1 MTQASSWLQQLL
13 NGIESLLLVLVKD
26 RGFKRLY
33 SYRIR
38 GVGGWL
44 VVLTGIVAMLFWNW
58 KLVLATGA
66 GVLVMVLVYLMQ
78 EWNWQLYWSS
88 LRRFLSGSNQQLTL
102 AVGSGGI
109 ATLTTYM
116 AVSVWMDS
124 DSGWIASGA
133 ILQGFGTLATF
144 VLLAWQL
151 LYSQA
156 SQDEVNRDKMLNDLT
171 EADPVKR
178 LLAVRQLTQWGT
190 NQRHKPSVCR
200 VVADCFRLMLSHE
213 QESIIREAVLDGL
226 MVLDNNQRLGKG
238 VQPLQTPISL
248 KRATKVYEPLNR

>member
-13 NGIESLLLVLVKD
+13 NQFESLLLVLIKG

-33 SYRIR
+33 SYRLR

-58 KLVLATGA
+58 KLLLATGA

-78 EWNWQLYWSS
+78 EWDWQVYWSS

-116 AVSVWMDS
+116 AVSVWIDS
-124 DSGWIASGA
+124 DSAWIASGA

-151 LYSQA
+151 LHSQT
-156 SQDEVNRDKMLNDLT
+156 SQDKLRRDQMLNNLT

-178 LLAVRQLTQWGT
+178 LLAVRQLTHWGT
-190 NQRHKPSVCR
+190 NQGGKPSVRR

-226 MVLDNNQRLGKG
+226 ILLDNNQSLGKG

-248 KRATKVYEPLNR
+248 KREAKVYDPLNR